1 MQHIPSE
8 RTSGTALDI
17 GKARL
22 GPCER
27 EIPVET

>member
-8 RTSGTALDI
+8 RMALDI

-22 GPCER
+22 GPCDR